1 MLRSAALEPIAT
13 TIKNTAEALGVSK
26 THVYEL
32 IRQGRLDKI
41 KLGRRTLVKIDSI
54 RRLVEG
60 A

>member
-13 TIKNTAEALGVSK
+13 TIKNTAEALGVGK